1 MCGWTSKTA
10 ASLSLANVHG
20 EPVYGPLYCTR
31 NKCQTLAKYG
41 QDGVLSYSVNASIG
55 GDTIQQYVEQRQ
67 HRALRERLFAGY
79 QTNAAADVALAAEWS
94 EIEAEAYR

>member
-1 MCGWTSKTA
+1 
-10 ASLSLANVHG
+10 
-20 EPVYGPLYCTR
+20 
-31 NKCQTLAKYG
+31 
-41 QDGVLSYSVNASIG
+41 VNASIG

-67 HRALRERLFAGY
+67 RRALRERLFAGY

>member
-1 MCGWTSKTA
+1 
-10 ASLSLANVHG
+10 
-20 EPVYGPLYCTR
+20 
-31 NKCQTLAKYG
+31 
-41 QDGVLSYSVNASIG
+41 VNASIG